1 MSESYIKIAPSILSA
16 DFSQL
21 GEEIHAVSTSGAD
34 LIHIDIMDGHFVP
47 NLTIG
52 PAVVRSVRPY
62 TNLPFDVHLMVDNP
76 GLFIDSFAQSGADM
90 LTVHVEVSG
99 VLEHL
104 TQIKLLG
111 KKVGLSLSPDTPSS
125 SLEPYLSHI
134 DHILVMTVQP
144 GFGGQSFL
152 AAQISKI
159 KEIRHLIEGRPI
171 AIEVDG
177 GINPINAPH
186 VIEAGATI
194 LVAGHSIFT
203 GETAQYATNIENLR
217 GKKES

>member
-16 DFSQL
+16 DFAQL
-21 GEEIHAVSTSGAD
+21 GEEIQAVTTAGAD

-52 PAVVRSVRPY
+52 PAVVRSIRPC
-62 TNLPFDVHLMVDNP
+62 TKLPFDVHLMVDNP
-76 GLFIDSFAQSGADM
+76 GLFIDSFAQAGADM

-111 KKVGLSLSPDTPSS
+111 KKVGLSLSPDTPAKA
-125 SLEPYLSHI
+125 LEPYLSHI
-134 DHILVMTVQP
+134 DHILVMTVHP

-152 AAQISKI
+152 ETQISKI

-177 GINPINAPH
+177 GINPMNAPQ

-203 GETAQYATNIENLR
+203 GETAQYATNIDNLR
-217 GKKES
+217 RKKES

>member
-1 MSESYIKIAPSILSA
+1 MSEPYIKIAPSILSA

-21 GEEIHAVSTSGAD
+21 GEEIQAVRNSGAD

-52 PAVVRSVRPY
+52 PAVVRSIRAC
-62 TNLPFDVHLMVDNP
+62 TKLPFDVHLMVDNP
-76 GLFIDSFAQSGADM
+76 GLFINPFAQAGADM

-111 KKVGLSLSPDTPSS
+111 KKVGLSLSPDTSAK
-125 SLEPYLSHI
+125 SLESYLSHV
-134 DHILVMTVQP
+134 DHILVMTVHP

-152 AAQISKI
+152 ETQIPKI
-159 KEIRHLIEGRPI
+159 KEIRHMIGDRPI

-177 GINPINAPH
+177 GINPMNAPQ
-186 VIEAGATI
+186 VIDAGATI

-203 GETAQYATNIENLR
+203 GDAAQYATNIENLR
-217 GKKES
+217 RKKES